1 MMATTQY
8 ASTVEWLQ
16 HGIARQKRLMLHVRY
31 RLQKCSSSSSSSSSS
46 NLLGVTNKDIAAYYC
61 VMIP

>member
-16 HGIARQKRLMLHVRY
+16 HGIARQKRLTLHVRY
-31 RLQKCSSSSSSSSSS
+31 RLQKCSSSSSSS